1 MRDPLIQAEV
11 CRRIAAVLAAGGVH
25 DHLGY
30 DALARVKLP
39 GPDYLAVL
47 SRLHVE
53 TDPDVYIEIG
63 VRDGKSI
70 RLARHNTLAI
80 GVDPIPAA
88 SVRGYGAVHRQT
100 SDQFFEMQKQRQDVP
115 RFDLAFIDGDHH
127 YEQARRDFENL
138 LTMAKPGAVIAL
150 HDVIPMDERTAT
162 PVCSSS
168 FWTGDVWRLMA
179 DIVASGFR
187 AITVACPPTGL
198 GLVACPGPEFNAIT
212 SPELDMDW
220 NRLVG
225 ILNIKPNHWDEVL
238 SFLAESQTR
247 HGF

>member
-1 MRDPLIQAEV
+1 MAI
-11 CRRIAAVLAAGGVH
+11 GVH

-30 DALARVKLP
+30 EALARVKLP
-39 GPDYLAVL
+39 GPDYLAL
-47 SRLHVE
+47 LRQLHAE
-53 TDPDVYIEIG
+53 TDPNTYLEIG

-70 RLARHNTLAI
+70 RLAGHNTLAI
-80 GVDPIPAA
+80 GIDPMPAA
-88 SVRGYGAVHRQT
+88 HVLGYGILHRLT
-100 SDQFFEMQKQRQDVP
+100 SDQFFAMQKQRQDAL

-138 LTMAKPGAVIAL
+138 LTMAKPGAIIAL

-162 PVCSSS
+162 PECSSS

-198 GLVACPGPEFNAIT
+198 GLVACPGPEFKAST
-212 SPELDMDW
+212 PPKLDMDW
-220 NRLVG
+220 DRLVSA
-225 ILNIKPNHWDEVL
+225 LNIKPNDWNEVR
-238 SFLAESQTR
+238 SFLAPPQ
-247 HGF
+247 GG